1 VTTGRPSSDARR
13 DEARRLDP
21 GRVDVDDDKPR
32 DCNPWA
38 CKPWV
43 LWLAAF
49 GAALVL
55 YVATLSPD
63 LVWQD
68 GGEYQWTSARLS
80 WPPAVASVW
89 CRPGE
94 AVRVHPWFLVTARA
108 LGLVPFWNYAYAAN
122 LCSAVAMALAAAN
135 VVLVVRLVTGRAA
148 AAVIAGI
155 AFALG
160 HTVWTFAVM
169 SEVLGWTAAFLSA
182 ECLLAWL
189 WISRRQAR
197 WMILLFLVNG
207 VAISNHLMAA
217 FSLGVFGVWMVVECV
232 RRRVRWWVLP
242 AAVGCWLVGGTLYWI
257 VVGLEYS
264 RTGDFME
271 TLRSATMGSYAGAV
285 ANVSGLGGMLGRSV
299 LYVALNY
306 PTPLVLVGI
315 MGLIILVRRRDTFSV
330 LLLALALVYLAWAA
344 RYRVPDQYSFFVPF
358 YVCASVL
365 IGVGAASVVS
375 MPLNGID
382 MRTLIVFRWVVACV
396 LVVLAIAPVGFYA
409 KLPSAAR
416 SAGFVFFERKLPYR
430 DPYVYFLQPWKCG
443 DWSARRFAEDA
454 MTTLPENA
462 ILLPDTTSSMP
473 LKCLQD
479 VEGRR
484 PDVRIVDPY
493 DAKFE
498 SSVGPYWQSKAD
510 LLPSAHAEGRRVF
523 VVSKEAGYVPS
534 WVLTYDRLERFG
546 PIFEV
551 KPLRPAGE
559 GP

>member
-1 VTTGRPSSDARR
+1 MTTGRPCSDALRG
-13 DEARRLDP
+13 ETLRLGP
-21 GRVDVDDDKPR
+21 GR
-32 DCNPWA
+32 
-38 CKPWV
+38 

-49 GAALVL
+49 GAALVI
-55 YVATLSPD
+55 YVVTLAPD

-80 WPPAVASVW
+80 WPPAIASVW

-135 VVLVVRLVTGRAA
+135 IVLVVRLVTGRTAP
-148 AAVIAGI
+148 AVIAGCS
-155 AFALG
+155 FALG
-160 HTVWTFAVM
+160 HTIWTFAVM

-197 WMILLFLVNG
+197 WLLLLFLVNG
-207 VAISNHLMAA
+207 AAISNHMMAV
-217 FSLGVFGVWMVVECV
+217 FSLAVFGTWMVVECV
-232 RRRVRWWVLP
+232 RSPGRVACGDRRAPWWIVP
-242 AAVGCWLVGGTLYWI
+242 AAVGCWLAGGTLYWI
-257 VVGLEYS
+257 VGALEYV
-264 RTGDFME
+264 RTGDLLE
-271 TLRSATMGSYAGAV
+271 TVRSMTGGYHGGSV
-285 ANVSGLGGMLGRSV
+285 ANMGDLPRLLGRSV
-299 LYVALNY
+299 LYVGLNY
-306 PTPLVLVGI
+306 PTPLVAAIAVGAVV
-315 MGLIILVRRRDTFSV
+315 LARRRNAFGV
-330 LLLALALVYLAWAA
+330 LVLVLAAIYFLWAA
-344 RYRVPDQYSFFVPF
+344 RYKVPDQYSFFVPF
-358 YVCASVL
+358 YVCGSLL
-365 IGVGAASVVS
+365 IGVGAAAIIAL
-375 MPLNGID
+375 PLNGID

-409 KLPSAAR
+409 KFPSAAR
-416 SAGFVFFERKLPYR
+416 SAGFVFFGRKLPYR

-510 LLPSAHAEGRRVF
+510 LLPGARSEGRRVF
-523 VVSKEAGYVPS
+523 VVSEEAGYVPS

>member
-1 VTTGRPSSDARR
+1 VTTGRTCPDALR
-13 DEARRLDP
+13 DGTSCLGA
-21 GRVDVDDDKPR
+21 GRVGNDKPR

-38 CKPWV
+38 

-49 GAALVL
+49 GAGLVI
-55 YVATLSPD
+55 YVVTLAPD

-135 VVLVVRLVTGRAA
+135 IVLVVRLVTGRTAP
-148 AAVIAGI
+148 AVLAGLS
-155 AFALG
+155 FGLG
-160 HTVWTFAVM
+160 HTIWTFAVM

-189 WISRRQAR
+189 WIDRRQAR
-197 WMILLFLVNG
+197 WLLLLFLVNG
-207 VAISNHLMAA
+207 AAISDHMMAV
-217 FSLGVFGVWMVVECV
+217 FSLAVFGTWMVVECV
-232 RRRVRWWVLP
+232 RRRAPWWLLP

-257 VVGLEYS
+257 VGGLEYARS
-264 RTGDFME
+264 GNLAE
-271 TLRSATMGSYAGAV
+271 TLRSMTSGSFGASV
-285 ANVSGLGGMLGRSV
+285 GNLRGLPGLLGWSV

-306 PTPLVLVGI
+306 PTPAALAGVVGAVV
-315 MGLIILVRRRDTFSV
+315 LVRRRDAFSV
-330 LLLALALVYLAWAA
+330 LLLVLAAVYLLWAV
-344 RYRVPDQYSFFVPF
+344 RYKVPDQYSFFVPF

-365 IGVGAASVVS
+365 IGVGAAALIAL
-375 MPLNGID
+375 PLNGID

-416 SAGFVFFERKLPYR
+416 SAGFVFFGRKLPYR

-443 DWSARRFAEDA
+443 DWSARRFAEDVLA
-454 MTTLPENA
+454 ALPENA
-462 ILLPDTTSSMP
+462 LLLPDTTTSMP

-479 VEGRR
+479 IEGRR

-493 DAKFE
+493 DARFE
-498 SSVGPYWQSKAD
+498 PSLRPYWQSKAD
-510 LLPSAHAEGRRVF
+510 LLPRVGAEGRRVF
-523 VVSKEAGYVPS
+523 VVSEEAGYVPS